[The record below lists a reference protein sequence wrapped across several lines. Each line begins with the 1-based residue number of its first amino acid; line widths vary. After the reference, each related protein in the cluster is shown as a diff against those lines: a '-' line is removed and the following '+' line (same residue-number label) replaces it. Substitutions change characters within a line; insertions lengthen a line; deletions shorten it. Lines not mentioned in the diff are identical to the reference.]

1 MSTPYAIGK
10 LADSNAVKLNPLDAS
25 DFHGMVGGHRSKN
38 LMPMSG
44 GFQKALA
51 GTAGKASP
59 LSSRDHVLNSSTA
72 ILGPH
77 EKLVHETQR
86 WVAQTFYGTMLKQM
100 HDSPFKASWVDG
112 GRGGQAFQPLLDQ
125 HMIDHI
131 AKSSSKKLVNS
142 IVRRIEGKRG
152 YAQQKAGGLNNA
164 TMPSAQPN
172 LPPHGTQTLPP
183 NMESYVS
190 PNIRA

>member
-1 MSTPYAIGK
+1 MSAPFAVGK
-10 LADSNAVKLNPLDAS
+10 LVDHHAVKLNPLEPS
-25 DFHGMVGGHRSKN
+25 DFHGMVGGHRSMKM
-38 LMPMSG
+38 MPMSG
-44 GFQKALA
+44 GFQKAMA
-51 GTAGKASP
+51 GTAGKAAP
-59 LSSRDHVLNSSTA
+59 LSSRDHVLHASTA

-86 WVAQTFYGTMLKQM
+86 WVAQTFYGTMMKQM
-100 HDSPFKASWVDG
+100 HDNPFKASWVDG

-125 HMIDHI
+125 HMIDHM

-142 IVRRIEGKRG
+142 IVKRIEGKRG
-152 YAQQKAGGLNNA
+152 YAQQKALGLNNKMIPQ
-164 TMPSAQPN
+164 TNPT
-172 LPPHGTQTLPP
+172 LPPHGAPTLPP